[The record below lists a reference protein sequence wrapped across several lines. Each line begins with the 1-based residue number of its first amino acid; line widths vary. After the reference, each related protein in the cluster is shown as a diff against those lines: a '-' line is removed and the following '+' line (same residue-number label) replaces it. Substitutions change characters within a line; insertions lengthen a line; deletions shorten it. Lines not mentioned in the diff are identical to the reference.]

1 MAYPPKIKFSGRRG
15 RGTTLQRQTSFRRE
29 STAEE
34 AFQGEALSLRVE
46 SVAPGGKALARN
58 ADGRVVFVDLGVPGQ
73 EIRAGVIRS
82 KSGYLEARRLEVLK
96 RAPDEE
102 EPFCEYFGRC
112 GGCVWQ
118 EIPYAL
124 QLELKRAHILESL
137 TRLGGLGEAAPG
149 AEGREALESVTAP
162 VLPSPLLRHFR
173 GKIELVFGEGPGE
186 TPLLGFRRLGGHEV
200 VDIAACPIAD
210 ARLPELLKLV
220 KDWAKESGLRAYG
233 QDAASVRGTGVRDQA
248 SVLRFLVLRTSRAT
262 GLAAAELIT
271 APAPQAARRF
281 KLLGEKLLSVLPWL
295 ESFTHSVRR
304 DQSAVAFGEEILL
317 SLGAPRLRENL
328 AGFVYELSP
337 AAFFQTNPAAAETL
351 VGEAVRLLAP
361 QKGEIIWDL
370 YCGVGAFS
378 FPLAS
383 SGAKVMGLEA
393 NSAAVAD
400 ARHNAALNN
409 LMDCV
414 FLDGDAGALLRK
426 SLPGGFARPDAVLAD
441 PPRAG
446 LHPNVVAAL
455 LRLKPARILLVSCH
469 LATLARDL
477 GAFSKAYV
485 PRAVQ
490 GVDLFPHS
498 AHVETLCLLTRRDLS

>member
-15 RGTTLQRQTSFRRE
+15 GAANTPRQTQPRRE
-29 STAEE
+29 SAAEE
-34 AFQGEALSLRVE
+34 AFQGETLNLRID

-73 EIRAGVIRS
+73 ELKAEVIRS

-96 RAPDEE
+96 RAPYEE

-118 EIPYAL
+118 EIPYAR
-124 QLELKRAHILESL
+124 QLELKRAHILENL
-137 TRLGGLGEAAPG
+137 TRIGGLREAAPG
-149 AEGREALESVTAP
+149 AAGPDLEAVTAP

-173 GKIELVFGEGPGE
+173 GKIELVFGERPGE
-186 TPLLGFRRLGGHEV
+186 AAPRLGFRRLGGHEV
-200 VDIAACPIAD
+200 VDVAVCPIAD
-210 ARLPELLKLV
+210 ARLPELLNLV
-220 KDWAKESGLRAYG
+220 KAWAAESGLRAYR
-233 QDAASVRGTGVRDQA
+233 QEAASGGGGERDLS

-281 KLLGEKLLSVLPWL
+281 KVLGEKLLSELPWL

-304 DQSAVAFGEEILL
+304 EQSALAFGEEILL
-317 SLGAPRLRENL
+317 SLGAPRLRESL
-328 AGFVYELSP
+328 AGFAYELSP
-337 AAFFQTNPAAAETL
+337 AAFFQTNPAAAESL
-351 VGEAVRLLAP
+351 VSEAVRLLAP
-361 QKGEIIWDL
+361 QEGEVVWDL

-378 FPLAS
+378 FPLAA
-383 SGAKVMGLEA
+383 SGAKVVGLEA

-409 LMDCV
+409 LADCV
-414 FLDGDAGALLRK
+414 FLDGDAGTLLRK
-426 SLPGGFARPDAVLAD
+426 GLPGEFARPDAVLAD

-455 LRLKPARILLVSCH
+455 LRFKPARILLVSCH

-477 GAFSKAYV
+477 GALSKAYV

-490 GVDLFPHS
+490 GIDLFPHS
-498 AHVETLCLLTRRDLS
+498 AHVETLCLLTRRD